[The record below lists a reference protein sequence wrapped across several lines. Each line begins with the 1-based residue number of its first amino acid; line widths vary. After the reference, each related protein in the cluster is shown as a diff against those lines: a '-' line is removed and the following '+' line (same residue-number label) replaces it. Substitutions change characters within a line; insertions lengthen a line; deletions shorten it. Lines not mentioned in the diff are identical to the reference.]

1 MTASKQGMMNHQ
13 NENYRWAQ
21 ENGYEYHAETGG
33 VFAENARD
41 LDIFRKANGFRDHV
55 FGTYRNRPFEI
66 LDVRK
71 EVQRGQGFS
80 FVENTVIL
88 IPAAGLDLPNFELLP
103 RRETGG
109 LNLLGIKGLD
119 LKLSANAPRDELQLV
134 AAFHENYLVFAGG
147 AHEAMEAAVT
157 SAEHLV
163 PGLAEMAPICKPGVL
178 RFLSGTTTGMIELQN
193 GFLALRAPDTR
204 VAAGMIYD
212 TILAGRARESL
223 LTVANDLLDVLQ
235 NASREA
241 PLRGLTLENTF
252 NPNHVIGGMV
262 GAAVGFVLGF
272 FLGFLLLFVVGK
284 KFFLLIPMLAVGGA
298 ALGNWIG
305 RMLMRS
311 K

>member
-1 MTASKQGMMNHQ
+1 MNHQ
-13 NENYRWAQ
+13 NENYKWAQ
-21 ENGYEYHAETGG
+21 QNGYEYHAETGG
-33 VFAENARD
+33 VSTEVARD
-41 LDIFRKANGFRDHV
+41 LDSFRKANGFREHV
-55 FGTYRNRPFEI
+55 SGTYRNRPFEI

-71 EVQRGQGFS
+71 EVQRGHGFS
-80 FVENTVIL
+80 FVQRTIIL

-103 RRETGG
+103 RRESGG

-134 AAFHENYLVFAGG
+134 AAFHENYHIFAGG

-163 PGLAEMAPICKPGVL
+163 PGLAEMAPICKPAVL
-178 RFLSGTTTGMIELQN
+178 RFLSGATTGLIELQN
-193 GFLALRAPDTR
+193 GILAVQAPDTR

-212 TILAGRARESL
+212 TILAGRDRESL

-252 NPNHVIGGMV
+252 NPAHVIGGLV
-262 GAAVGFVLGF
+262 GAAFGF
-272 FLGFLLLFVVGK
+272 FLGLFLGLLVLFVLGK
-284 KFFLLIPMLAVGGA
+284 KFIFLILVLAVGGT

-305 RMLMRS
+305 KMLMRS

>member
-1 MTASKQGMMNHQ
+1 MTEATGGNDK
-13 NENYRWAQ
+13 WAQ
-21 ENGYEYHAETGG
+21 QNGYEYHAETGG
-33 VFAENARD
+33 VFSEGARD
-41 LDIFRKANGFRDHV
+41 LDCFRKANGFREHV
-55 FGTYRNRPFEI
+55 SGTYRNRPFEI

-80 FVENTVIL
+80 FVQRTIVL

-109 LNLLGIKGLD
+109 LGLLGIKGLD

-134 AAFHENYLVFAGG
+134 AAFHESYHIFAGG

-163 PGLAEMAPICKPGVL
+163 PGLAEMAPICKPSVL
-178 RFLSGTTTGMIELQN
+178 RFLSGATTGMIELQN
-193 GFLALRAPDTR
+193 GFLAVQAPDTR

-212 TILAGRARESL
+212 TILAGRERESL
-223 LTVANDLLDVLQ
+223 LTFANDLLDVLQ
-235 NASREA
+235 NASCEA

-252 NPNHVIGGMV
+252 NPTHVIGGMV
-262 GAAVGFVLGF
+262 GAAVGFFLGF
-272 FLGFLLLFVVGK
+272 FLGFVVLFVLGK
-284 KFFLLIPMLAVGGA
+284 KYFLLIPVLAVGGA
-298 ALGNWIG
+298 AFGSWIG
-305 RMLMRS
+305 KLLMPS